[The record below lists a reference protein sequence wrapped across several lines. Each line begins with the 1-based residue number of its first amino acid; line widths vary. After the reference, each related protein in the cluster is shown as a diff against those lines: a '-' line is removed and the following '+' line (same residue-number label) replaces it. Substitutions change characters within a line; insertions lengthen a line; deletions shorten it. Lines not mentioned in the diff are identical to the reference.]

1 MTPGDYYES
10 GTGWFASRDVR
21 GDFGAWRVVGARHAR
36 TGSALRQRDLERT
49 PRVDRMELGGRS
61 IGSSAYDRRSGVDT
75 CVGAVDRE
83 RDSAGAAARV
93 HRALPPAHDPF
104 ESLLPPG
111 GIKLTPRHYAYIKIA
126 EGCNHR
132 CTFCIIPSLR
142 GRLVSRPI
150 ADVLRE
156 AEALVSAGVKELL
169 PPKVFSKGQE
179 EPALQ
184 T

>member
-1 MTPGDYYES
+1 MQ
-10 GTGWFASRDVR
+10 A
-21 GDFGAWRVVGARHAR
+21 
-36 TGSALRQRDLERT
+36 
-49 PRVDRMELGGRS
+49 
-61 IGSSAYDRRSGVDT
+61 
-75 CVGAVDRE
+75 
-83 RDSAGAAARV
+83 V
-93 HRALPPAHDPF
+93 HRVLPPAHDPF
-104 ESLLPPG
+104 ESLIPPG

-169 PPKVFSKGQE
+169 VVSQDTRAYGVDLRPRTELAGPPQPPAGARRIERAPSPPPTDRAGLPRGWAWGVEGRATATGAAVQPRPSK
-179 EPALQ
+179 A
-184 T
+184 